1 MGPKRGRTNHQRHL
15 RAVLD
20 RRSGVTAASV
30 ADRTEAASVGTP
42 HEWAPILPDS
52 LRTYPLVL
60 EERGLRIDPKALRI
74 VHERGADIRRDA
86 REA

>member
-1 MGPKRGRTNHQRHL
+1 MNG
-15 RAVLD
+15 
-20 RRSGVTAASV
+20 RRSC
-30 ADRTEAASVGTP
+30 
-42 HEWAPILPDS
+42 PDS